1 MATYPFL
8 QVDAFTSDPLGG
20 NPCAVIL
27 DADELSA
34 QTMQAIAQEQN
45 LSETAFVLRSD
56 RANFRARYFTPS
68 EEIPLAGHPTIAT
81 MIALVDQGQVR
92 LGTEPKTLTLELTA
106 GVISVT
112 VHREGSRMTV
122 TMHQLPPRFGGTF
135 GADEVM
141 PAFGLAT
148 DDALAGV
155 PIQTVSTGTPQ
166 LMAPVRDLTALRRAQ
181 LQFAEYAALRAG
193 GDFFTPHLFCM
204 TGATPAGATFARHFG
219 LPPDTLEDPF
229 TGSATGGMA
238 AYCWHY
244 GLLEAPQFVAE
255 QGHWMGR
262 PGQAMVSVAGTR
274 DHITDVAVTGQGVVL
289 IRGTLSLA
297 D

>member
-1 MATYPFL
+1 MTAYPFL

-81 MIALVDQGQVR
+81 MIALVDQGRVR
-92 LGTEPKTLTLELTA
+92 LDTEPKTLTLELTA
-106 GVISVT
+106 GVISVEVRQEHDRT
-112 VHREGSRMTV
+112 TA
-122 TMHQLPPRFGGTF
+122 TMHQLPPRFGATYS
-135 GADEVM
+135 ADAVM
-141 PAFGLAT
+141 PAFGLVP

-166 LMAPVRDLTALRRAQ
+166 LMVPVRDLATLRRAQ
-181 LQFAEYAALRAG
+181 LQFTEYAALRAA
-193 GDFFTPHLFCM
+193 GDFFSPHLFCM

-244 GLLEAPQFVAE
+244 GLLETSDFVAE

-262 PGQAMVSVAGTR
+262 PGQAMVSVAGTH

-289 IRGTLSLA
+289 IRGTLSLV